1 MIVKKYGFSLTNL
14 MGTAGPDKF
23 VTDLSALLAETAPVT
38 AAEGA
43 TTPAAGPVK
52 LHFYTFGGLLATSEW
67 ARNYAAAQS

>member
-23 VTDLSALLAETAPVT
+23 VNDLSALLAADPSS
-38 AAEGA
+38 GS
-43 TTPAAGPVK
+43 VK

-67 ARNYAAAQS
+67 AGDYVAAQR

>member
-23 VTDLSALLAETAPVT
+23 VTDLSALLADKDAGAPT
-38 AAEGA
+38 G
-43 TTPAAGPVK
+43 TTAGPVK

-67 ARNYAAAQS
+67 AREYSPQPES